1 MNEEIA
7 MLTKGRLSLSEGEG
21 EGDGLSKSP
30 GENPTPHLIL
40 SPFQRARWEKASI
53 LLSQQ

>member
-21 EGDGLSKSP
+21 KDFSKTPAKVQPSP
-30 GENPTPHLIL
+30 SSSAL
-40 SPFQRARWEKASI
+40 FKAAKVGKG
-53 LLSQQ
+53 